1 MYTAVKHL
9 ADVARAAWLE
19 TAVLGAASYA
29 SKHSAHAPRPI
40 SGAGASQAEQEEPGE
55 GGRASLAG
63 TLHFHSA
70 PVQFCDGSL
79 PTLTKRACLTSQESE
94 RATPA
99 PVHRDG
105 VVRTEKDRSEILVTE
120 YGIKMRHK
128 DDQVIDLTMDTDSDR
143 FGLWAELLSPKI

>member
-29 SKHSAHAPRPI
+29 SKHSTHAPRPI
-40 SGAGASQAEQEEPGE
+40 SGASQAEQEEPGE
-55 GGRASLAG
+55 GGRAGLAD
-63 TLHFHSA
+63 TLYFRSA

-94 RATPA
+94 MATPA
-99 PVHRDG
+99 TGHRNG
-105 VVRTEKDRSEILVTE
+105 AVRTEKDRSEILVTE
-120 YGIKMRHK
+120 YGIKMRHTG
-128 DDQVIDLTMDTDSDR
+128 DQVIDLTMDTDSDR
-143 FGLWAELLSPKI
+143 FGLWAELLSLKI